1 MKVIG
6 LEGYCATTGSA
17 KRARIPAAA
26 EKRMGFCMAVG
37 VPLFATTGLS
47 LVARA
52 WMNSLRSLCDSLSG
66 GDVGIE
72 LSLDPGD
79 LVFEEKFATLHSGEG
94 ELIVGGVVGDPVNGG
109 VQVPVLELQLV
120 QPLPHLRL
128 HLFVPRFDHGTLLF

>member
-1 MKVIG
+1 
-6 LEGYCATTGSA
+6 
-17 KRARIPAAA
+17 
-26 EKRMGFCMAVG
+26 MAVG

-52 WMNSLRSLCDSLSG
+52 WMSSLRSLCDSLSG

-72 LSLDPGD
+72 LSLDPGN
-79 LVFEEKFATLHSGEG
+79 LVLEEKFATLHSGEG